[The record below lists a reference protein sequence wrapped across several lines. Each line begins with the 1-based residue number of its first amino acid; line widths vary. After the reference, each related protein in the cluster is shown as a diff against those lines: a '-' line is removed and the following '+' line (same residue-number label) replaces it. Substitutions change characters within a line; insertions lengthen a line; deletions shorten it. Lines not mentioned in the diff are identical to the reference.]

1 MPLSLI
7 PGGYAEVLLGSP
19 FGPIGTFVGAAAIA
33 AILNFLLCLLALWM
47 TRHIIKL
54 ESTRY

>member
-19 FGPIGTFVGAAAIA
+19 FGPIGAFVGTAAIA
-33 AILNFLLCLLALWM
+33 AILNFLLCLLTLRM
-47 TRHIIKL
+47 TGHITKL